1 MVRLLLVDDDPKLVD
16 PLTKVLN
23 SDGYAVAHIG
33 NGLTAI
39 EKIKVDPPDLMLL
52 DVNLPGIDGFK
63 VCETL
68 RKQGFDFPIVMISA
82 NFESSDV
89 VHGLEIG
96 ADDYV
101 TKPFEKSE
109 LLARLRAV
117 ARRTLNNDVT
127 SISSGRI
134 KIDRKSHSCWVDDE
148 EVELTRIE
156 FLLLD
161 YLMQN
166 QGRALKRQLIIREIW
181 ATSWLGPTKN
191 LDMHISTLRRK
202 LGPGASQLK
211 TVRGV
216 GFRLD
221 AS

>member
-23 SDGYAVAHIG
+23 SDGYAVAHVG

-127 SISSGRI
+127 SIYSGRI
-134 KIDRKSHSCWVDDE
+134 KIDRKSHTCWVDDE

-156 FLLLD
+156 YLLLD

-221 AS
+221 AT